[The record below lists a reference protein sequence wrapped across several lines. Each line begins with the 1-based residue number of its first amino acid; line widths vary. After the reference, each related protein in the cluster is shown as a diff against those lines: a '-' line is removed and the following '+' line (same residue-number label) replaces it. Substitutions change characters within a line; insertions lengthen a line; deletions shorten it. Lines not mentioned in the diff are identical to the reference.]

1 MKYLYLIFTIQYSP
15 LHTVKMNI
23 ELIPNMKSEDLLLEL
38 WLVNG
43 RIMITDYDTILFEE
57 A

>member
-1 MKYLYLIFTIQYSP
+1 
-15 LHTVKMNI
+15 MNI
-23 ELIPNMKSEDLLLEL
+23 ELILNMKSEDLLLEL